1 MNIEKEFA
9 KIKSYYMYFYF
20 VGVSENKD
28 INGRKFSHTQHGG
41 SGLMFTVNEGAP
53 GEMGSSDGRLPGEIY
68 CQVNPETFNNGQSAG
83 VLINILKT
91 NFTAFN
97 SVSVYFD

>member
-1 MNIEKEFA
+1 M
-9 KIKSYYMYFYF
+9 IKSLLKWNPITCTFTI

-68 CQVNPETFNNGQSAG
+68 CQVNPETFTNGQSAG
-83 VLINILKT
+83 VLIIILEDK
-91 NFTAFN
+91 FY
-97 SVSVYFD
+97 SL